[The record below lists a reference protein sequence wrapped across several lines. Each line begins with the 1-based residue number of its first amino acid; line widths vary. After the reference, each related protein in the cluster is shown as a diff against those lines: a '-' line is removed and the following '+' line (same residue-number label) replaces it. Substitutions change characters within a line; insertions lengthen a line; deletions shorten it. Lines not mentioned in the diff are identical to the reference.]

1 MRPMP
6 GVPERNANRVLARLG
21 GVQGRLDR
29 VAGELEGRAEARFA
43 PHRRTGAHGFSVRRG
58 KVDRLVCFE
67 GPGAVAVEMG
77 HINERTGGYVEG
89 LAVLRGAL
97 RDMGGA

>member
-6 GVPERNANRVLARLG
+6 GVPERRANKLIANLG
-21 GVQGRLDR
+21 GVQSRLDR
-29 VAGELEGRAEARFA
+29 NAREIEGKARARFA
-43 PHRRTGAHGFSVRRG
+43 PHRRTGQHSFFTVRG

-77 HINERTGGYVEG
+77 HINVRDGQYVEG